1 MSSYKDVDSIFSGLE
16 RHVVNSES
24 LIENP
29 YKDYDAGVFI
39 EGQILDTLDDG
50 IKIELCL
57 WSDCESDMSFW
68 DVSVEKQLFDSKIKT
83 DFLSY
88 LTDKGL
94 FLENLKDE
102 YGKWLYCG
110 PVEKD
115 DVYRIQYC
123 ESPCTGL
130 IP

>member
-57 WSDCESDMSFW
+57 
-68 DVSVEKQLFDSKIKT
+68 
-83 DFLSY
+83 
-88 LTDKGL
+88 
-94 FLENLKDE
+94 
-102 YGKWLYCG
+102 
-110 PVEKD
+110 
-115 DVYRIQYC
+115 
-123 ESPCTGL
+123 
-130 IP
+130 